1 MLRFCLGAYGRPNHA
16 WMPSLGAGL
25 IRLSQGAAAGRGSS
39 RGGAR
44 RGAGVGRGGAQRDA
58 GSGRGDLD
66 REIER
71 SFREQDRL
79 QWRQSALLW
88 DRELEQQRSCV
99 HLMPRNP
106 CE

>member
-1 MLRFCLGAYGRPNHA
+1 MNSRSA
-16 WMPSLGAGL
+16 SV
-25 IRLSQGAAAGRGSS
+25 LSRGGAAAGRGSS

-44 RGAGVGRGGAQRDA
+44 RGAVVGRGGAQRDTGA
-58 GSGRGDLD
+58 GRGDLD

-88 DRELEQQRSCV
+88 DRELERQRRARV
-99 HLMPRNP
+99 PVVDP
-106 CE
+106 